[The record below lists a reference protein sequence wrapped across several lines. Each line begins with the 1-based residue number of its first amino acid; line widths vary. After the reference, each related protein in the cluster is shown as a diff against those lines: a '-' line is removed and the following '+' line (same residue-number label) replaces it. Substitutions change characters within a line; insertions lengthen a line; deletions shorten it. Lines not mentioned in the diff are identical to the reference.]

1 MSWKHGKY
9 WMIVHMRPFWA
20 EPPPDRPQGGQN
32 NPPGLVLES
41 LLAPFG
47 LPVASLWPSFFAPCF
62 PCVSGCVLGS
72 PGLPRGG
79 RGGRRTNLW
88 GSGKTTIWE

>member
-1 MSWKHGKY
+1 MSLKHGKY
-9 WMIVHMRPFWA
+9 CMIVHMRPFWA

-62 PCVSGCVLGS
+62 SMRFRGRF
-72 PGLPRGG
+72 GLAWPPRGD
-79 RGGRRTNLW
+79 TAAA
-88 GSGKTTIWE
+88 GSRPLELR